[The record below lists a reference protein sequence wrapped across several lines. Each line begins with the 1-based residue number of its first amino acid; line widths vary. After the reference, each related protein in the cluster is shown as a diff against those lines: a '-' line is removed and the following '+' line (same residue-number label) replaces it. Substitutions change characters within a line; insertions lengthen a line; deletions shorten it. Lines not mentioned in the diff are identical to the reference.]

1 MGNPYVGE
9 IRIFA
14 GDFAPL
20 NWAFCDGTLLS
31 IAQYDVLFNLLGT
44 TYGGNGQTTFALPD
58 LRSRVP
64 LHMGQGSGL
73 SPYSLGQNAGVESV
87 TLATAQIP
95 QHNHSLAVS
104 GTPGSAGSPRGNSP
118 GISGTASIY
127 RVGTAADAL
136 SHNALPTITGQN
148 LPHSN
153 IQPLQ
158 ALNFIIALYG
168 IYPQPS

>member
-14 GDFAPL
+14 GNFAPV
-20 NWAFCDGTLLS
+20 NWAFCDGTILS

-73 SPYSLGQNAGVESV
+73 SSYSLGQNAGVESV
-87 TLATAQIP
+87 NLITAQLP
-95 QHNHSLAVS
+95 QHNHSLTVS
-104 GTPGSAGSPRGNSP
+104 GSSGTAGSPRGNSP
-118 GISGTASIY
+118 GVSGTASIY
-127 RVGTAADAL
+127 RVGTATDVL
-136 SHNALPTITGQN
+136 SQKALPTLTGGSQA
-148 LPHSN
+148 HSN
-153 IQPLQ
+153 IQPLL